1 LLGRAAEQIGVK
13 EIERKKILAE
23 QDAEKRFGKDG
34 LQGDLTKRPPT
45 EAA

>member
-1 LLGRAAEQIGVK
+1 LLGRAVEQIGVK

-23 QDAEKRFGKDG
+23 QNVKKRFGKDD